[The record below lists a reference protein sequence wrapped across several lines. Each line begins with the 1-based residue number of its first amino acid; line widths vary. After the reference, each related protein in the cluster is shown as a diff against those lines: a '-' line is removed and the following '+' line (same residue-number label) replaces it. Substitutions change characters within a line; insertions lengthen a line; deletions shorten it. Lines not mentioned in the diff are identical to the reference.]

1 MRDRPLPRTLYAGA
15 AIVGLLGLT
24 ALAAPL
30 LAPHDPVAFL
40 DPAAG
45 SLQPPG
51 ASFTALHLKNGGWR
65 LAEAVHR
72 RNGRIEIERLGRIEV
87 LDPAEIQAPAAGGIG
102 IPYRFPLGSDRFG
115 RDVASRLLFGSRVS
129 FGVGVGAAAISLLL
143 GLLIGGAAALG
154 GPWIDG
160 LLMRSADALF
170 AVPTL
175 FLIVA
180 FATLIPP
187 GLTSTLA
194 LFGLTSWME
203 IARTGRAEILSLKS
217 RDFIIAARTI
227 GLGPF
232 AIFFRHIL
240 PNTWTPLLVQ
250 ATNLI
255 GNIILA
261 ESSLSF
267 IGLGIQPPIPSWGNM
282 ISEGRDVL
290 TQGWWTAVFPG
301 AALALTVVGFNL
313 IADGVRDLF
322 DPRASHSP
330 RS

>member
-143 GLLIGGAAALG
+143 GLRSGA
-154 GPWIDG
+154 P
-160 LLMRSADALF
+160 RPS
-170 AVPTL
+170 
-175 FLIVA
+175 
-180 FATLIPP
+180 
-187 GLTSTLA
+187 
-194 LFGLTSWME
+194 
-203 IARTGRAEILSLKS
+203 
-217 RDFIIAARTI
+217 AAR
-227 GLGPF
+227 G
-232 AIFFRHIL
+232 
-240 PNTWTPLLVQ
+240 
-250 ATNLI
+250 
-255 GNIILA
+255 
-261 ESSLSF
+261 S
-267 IGLGIQPPIPSWGNM
+267 
-282 ISEGRDVL
+282 
-290 TQGWWTAVFPG
+290 TAC
-301 AALALTVVGFNL
+301 
-313 IADGVRDLF
+313 
-322 DPRASHSP
+322 
-330 RS
+330 